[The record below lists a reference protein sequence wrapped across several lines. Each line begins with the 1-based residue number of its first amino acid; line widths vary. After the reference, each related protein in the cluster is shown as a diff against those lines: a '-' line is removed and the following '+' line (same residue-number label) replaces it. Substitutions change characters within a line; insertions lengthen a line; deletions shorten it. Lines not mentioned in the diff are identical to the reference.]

1 MKNKEGNGALH
12 LFECFENEQAL
23 QLHYEQ
29 DYTKAVFAQYEEWLE
44 KPVEVTK
51 MLASS
56 SVTSAQF

>member
-1 MKNKEGNGALH
+1 MGSFTFSN
-12 LFECFENEQAL
+12 ENEQAL